1 MLSKERFL
9 CILLLISVVCFVVAV
24 NGLLT
29 GCPINN
35 CNNLILIWIS
45 IGGFTTVI
53 FSKFSS
59 PRRGRYTFS
68 VFIGL
73 GCTIIQLVLFVQRY
87 SSCNWNFLICDR
99 NATQLRA
106 SIAEDTARAMA
117 AFDAIYRLCALMMLS
132 LGSAYTL
139 SFKQH
144 LAWNTILLLIAH
156 YNLFAVIMTFYFNSD
171 ILRVNLFAVLSCLAL
186 VFATELLNR
195 TGRNRAQ
202 AKVLEDYTSRTKLW
216 SDMIKEHDFSEQIKR
231 LKDTI
236 SRGSLAAVCEPLD
249 PKTKKLVP
257 KTVLQPHADIDR
269 LYCDCSA
276 LNYFFQD
283 WVRTWFPSG
292 TRSDEFEFCNP
303 RAPYKEAF
311 KIHVANCFPD
321 IVRGPIKAP
330 NRVISKV
337 ALAIMFPCRY
347 VFPHVHSCI
356 IAPRRG
362 VLFDFCCPALC
373 VRGDVTCQVYRSYR
387 GRVDRVTDVIR
398 CAIVFTSVD
407 ELVRFMKVYI

>member
-9 CILLLISVVCFVVAV
+9 CILLLISTVLLIVVVQ
-24 NGLLT
+24 GLFT
-29 GCPINN
+29 GCPIYN
-35 CNNLILIWIS
+35 CNNLILICIS
-45 IGGFTTVI
+45 IGLFVTVI
-53 FSKFSS
+53 VSKFAS

-68 VFIGL
+68 VVIGL
-73 GCTIIQLVLFVQRY
+73 GCAVIVLILFVRDYIDGVSEGLARRVSEGLARFY
-87 SSCNWNFLICDR
+87 S
-99 NATQLRA
+99 
-106 SIAEDTARAMA
+106 
-117 AFDAIYRLCALMMLS
+117 IYIFCALML
-132 LGSAYTL
+132 LFLVSAYTL
-139 SFKQH
+139 AFKQH
-144 LAWNTILLLIAH
+144 LAWNTMCLLTVH
-156 YNLFAVIMTFYFNSD
+156 YNLFVMIMVSYIYSLVQT
-171 ILRVNLFAVLSCLAL
+171 VNLCVVLGLLAL

-202 AKVLEDYTSRTKLW
+202 ALVLKDSKNSQKHW
-216 SDMIKEHDFSEQIKR
+216 SDLIDNKPDFKKEIER
-231 LKDTI
+231 LHSTI

-249 PKTKKLVP
+249 TKTKNLVP
-257 KTVLQPHADIDR
+257 RTVLQEHADIDR
-269 LYCDCSA
+269 LYRDCSA

-303 RAPYKEAF
+303 KAPYKEAF
-311 KIHVANCFPD
+311 KIRVANCFPD
-321 IVRGPIKAP
+321 VVRGPIKAP

-337 ALAIMFPCRY
+337 ALAIMFPCHY

-407 ELVRFMKVYI
+407 ELVRFMEVCI